1 MAKSTKSTA
10 KRKRPRDI
18 NQLAHELVR
27 LSTEEPESEK
37 PSDSEISRVMAELGR
52 RGGKI
57 GGHQRAQN
65 MTQEERSNAAA
76 LAARHRWKNRNKA
89 KKRT

>member
-1 MAKSTKSTA
+1 MAKRA
-10 KRKRPRDI
+10 KTTGNPKRPRDV

-27 LSTEEPESEK
+27 LSTEPPEGET

-52 RGGKI
+52 RGGKV
-57 GGHQRAQN
+57 GGRRRAQN

-76 LAARHRWKNRNKA
+76 LAARQRWKKTKRV
-89 KKRT
+89 KKPS